1 MANQTKW
8 AVYILRKKAQRI
20 GIVEGKDHKDALV
33 RAMIELKIKPSEKFR
48 VSVQPE

>member
-1 MANQTKW
+1 MAKQTKW

-20 GIVEGKDHKDALV
+20 GIVEGKDHKDALE